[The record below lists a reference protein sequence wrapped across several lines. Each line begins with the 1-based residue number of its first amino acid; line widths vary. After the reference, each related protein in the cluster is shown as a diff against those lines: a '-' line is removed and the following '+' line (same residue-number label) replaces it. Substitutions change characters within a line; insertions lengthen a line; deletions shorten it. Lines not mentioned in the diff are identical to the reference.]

1 MQTWYQ
7 RPVPPALSGAV
18 AVAAGVGVAAEE
30 GTAGSPS
37 SKCGRASKSPSAGAP
52 KPPPS
57 ATRAPARRRPR
68 ASPTGTTSL
77 GRFTPGLGSKG
88 GVDAI
93 QMSRSAAALM
103 EVMSLFTVRVYTR
116 ICSAHQRP
124 MFRVFVDERGR
135 QVCEPG
141 CVQGAPSS
149 PSCTGADDT
158 RWVPGGWLG
167 PGGGGGQQESDKRC
181 VHLWRRLQLGHN
193 NTHTRPVDPSAPALG
208 PALDIAPFHHSQTC
222 VLML

>member
-1 MQTWYQ
+1 MWTPHGRKTRTCHQ
-7 RPVPPALSGAV
+7 RHGRGLARPSPACSC
-18 AVAAGVGVAAEE
+18 
-30 GTAGSPS
+30 P
-37 SKCGRASKSPSAGAP
+37 CGHQQRQAKQGGLVFLFVFI
-52 KPPPS
+52 
-57 ATRAPARRRPR
+57 
-68 ASPTGTTSL
+68 SPTWEEP
-77 GRFTPGLGSKG
+77 R
-88 GVDAI
+88 
-93 QMSRSAAALM
+93 R
-103 EVMSLFTVRVYTR
+103 YTR

-167 PGGGGGQQESDKRC
+167 PGGGGQQESDKRC

-193 NTHTRPVDPSAPALG
+193 NTHTRPVDPSALPS
-208 PALDIAPFHHSQTC
+208 APPSTLLPSITHKHA
-222 VLML
+222 